1 MDRQTHYVSLQQS
14 LPALLK
20 SESDWLAGLANIC
33 SLLYTTLD
41 FFWIGFYRVQ
51 ENSLRLGPFQGP
63 VACSRIEKGKGVC
76 GKAWENDQTLR
87 IKDVHAFEGHIA
99 CHPDSRSEIV
109 IPLKIKQQIVGIL
122 DIDSTQINAFSAQDA
137 LALEALM
144 KKVEIWLAS
153 TDYPRLS

>member
-1 MDRQTHYVSLQQS
+1 MQPNRKRERRMR
-14 LPALLK
+14 K
-20 SESDWLAGLANIC
+20 SM
-33 SLLYTTLD
+33 
-41 FFWIGFYRVQ
+41 
-51 ENSLRLGPFQGP
+51 
-63 VACSRIEKGKGVC
+63 GK
-76 GKAWENDQTLR
+76 DQTLR